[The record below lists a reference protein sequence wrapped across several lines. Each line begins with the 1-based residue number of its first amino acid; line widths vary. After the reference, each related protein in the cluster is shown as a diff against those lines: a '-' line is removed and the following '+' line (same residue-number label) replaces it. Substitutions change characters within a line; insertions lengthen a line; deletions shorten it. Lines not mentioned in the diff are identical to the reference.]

1 MTTQSLAQNLFM
13 LLLNPEVVI
22 AAMERSEKLDRLNR
36 RLCQPL
42 DRQMPVVQAAESD
55 APGNNDETTRTA

>member
-1 MTTQSLAQNLFM
+1 MTTQSLAQNPFM

-42 DRQMPVVQAAESD
+42 DRQMPVPAAADVSD
-55 APGNNDETTRTA
+55 AEDAALDN